1 MQASLRIWILCIII
15 AVAVYYLY
23 IKHTVEGYQSVPV
36 NNDSGAVLPA
46 DSIKM
51 GSPNNLN
58 SDARQ
63 TRVQSCRELILLR
76 TYYIEKIKELR
87 KAMDDLSGTEVLAY
101 NLKTENMKYQYKFSD
116 SCTDLI
122 NTTTS
127 TRLAKI
133 PREACVDLASV
144 DDALYNTII
153 PDYDATNVKLYTEE
167 IRIQDN
173 LNTINDTIELTG
185 CDVSGFSFS
194 ADDDVGT
201 INTEELRAKLNELS
215 PYYISPGTLDFVTT
229 YLVGN
234 GILDTALF
242 TSSEILK
249 SVKSSLSFIKGIS
262 DKQFPP

>member
-23 IKHTVEGYQSVPV
+23 IKHTVEGFARIETIQVK
-36 NNDSGAVLPA
+36 AA
-46 DSIKM
+46 
-51 GSPNNLN
+51 SPNNIN
-58 SDARQ
+58 SNVSS
-63 TRVQSCRELILLR
+63 TRETACSEMRSLR
-76 TYYIEKIKELR
+76 IAFMEKIEELR
-87 KAMDDLSGTEVLAY
+87 NVMNDLSGTQVLAY
-101 NLKTENMKYQYKFSD
+101 NLKSENMKYQYEFSEK
-116 SCTDLI
+116 CTDLV
-122 NTTTS
+122 NRTAFTG
-127 TRLAKI
+127 LENV
-133 PREACVDLASV
+133 PRTACIDLASG
-144 DDALYNTII
+144 DDPLYNSIL
-153 PDYDATNVKLYTEE
+153 PGYDTTNLKLYQEE
-167 IRIQDN
+167 ITIQDY

-194 ADDDVGT
+194 ADDVGT